1 MHLILEITKQMAEM
15 RIQNIEEMRI
25 IRRKVED

>member
-1 MHLILEITKQMAEM
+1 MHLILEMTKQMAEM

>member
-1 MHLILEITKQMAEM
+1 MHLILEMTKQMAEM
-15 RIQNIEEMRI
+15 RRLDIEEMKI